1 MDNPL
6 LQGSKTPVDY
16 SAITLQ
22 NMQAA
27 FDHVLQAHEQ
37 GIARIIERQQAL
49 PTWDD
54 LVLAVDELDAQLL
67 AVLYAVMPLMGKAP
81 SWGEA
86 IMGFYARAVARFD
99 QKLINARLQA
109 LYARLASSAHGMNL
123 VAQQRATLSW
133 HLDKFASSGV
143 ALGEADK
150 ARLVELQTQ
159 IGNLHQA
166 FLGNLD
172 RPGLLV
178 DDEDELRGLPSRL
191 REELAVRA
199 EEAGEQGWLVACESA
214 STEAVLRQAAHR
226 PLRERLYRAFHTRG
240 VSTDLA
246 QDNGTHLQQLAECLD
261 EKARLLG
268 AANHV
273 ELSLRSKSAGSLSE
287 VGDFLQGLAA
297 AVKPAMAQWRTKLQ
311 QQATAQNLGPV
322 QPWDISYL
330 QATAGDASANEAFR
344 DYFPLSAVVTALTGL
359 ARQLFALDLRPRQ
372 LAAWDDSVQSF
383 EVWQDH
389 AHIGLLYLDAV
400 QHAGKQ
406 PDAVFTTYV
415 RNRRIDA
422 EGIYQPAVVVV
433 NSDIPAALAGA
444 EPLLDH
450 LSLRKLY
457 HEFGH
462 ALHHLL
468 VRTTNH
474 VMSNVTELG
483 NDGVELFGKLLER
496 WVWDARYLA
505 GIAAQR
511 EDGSALSEAQAE
523 AYLSQFKQ
531 EGIEEIG
538 RDLSLALFDLDLHGA
553 PHDGR
558 TLEQRLQQA
567 RGLCGYWPLADF
579 EHPAHAFDHLVTGYD
594 AGFYAYLWADVHAF
608 DLFTRFE
615 AHGLLDR
622 ETGRALQE
630 TLFEPGASQ
639 PLRDGI
645 EAFLGRLPS
654 HAAYARWYGLT

>member
-27 FDHVLQAHEQ
+27 FDHVLNAHEQ

-67 AVLYAVMPLMGKAP
+67 AVHYAVIPLGGKHER
-81 SWGEA
+81 WGEA
-86 IMGFYARAVARFD
+86 INGLQARVGARFY
-99 QKLINARLQA
+99 QKFTNNRLQA
-109 LYARLASSAHGMNL
+109 LYARLAISAHGVNL
-123 VAQQRATLSW
+123 DVQQRATLRW
-133 HLDKFASSGV
+133 HLEKFASSGV
-143 ALGEADK
+143 ALGEDKK
-150 ARLVELQTQ
+150 ARLAELQVQ
-159 IGNLHQA
+159 IGTLQNA
-166 FLGNLD
+166 FRSNLD
-172 RPGLLV
+172 RPGLLI
-178 DDEDELRGLPSRL
+178 EDEEQLRGLPPRL

-214 STEAVLRQAAHR
+214 TTEAMLRQASHR
-226 PLRERLYRAFHTRG
+226 PLREQLYRAFHTRG

-287 VGDFLQGLAA
+287 VGDFLQSLAA

-330 QATAGDASANEAFR
+330 QATAGDASTNEAFR
-344 DYFPLSAVVTALTGL
+344 EYFPLSAVVTALTGL
-359 ARQLFALDLRPRQ
+359 ARQLFALELRPQ
-372 LAAWDDSVQSF
+372 PLATWDDSVQSF

-389 AHIGLLYLDAV
+389 ACIGLLYLDAV

-483 NDGVELFGKLLER
+483 NDGAELCSKLLER

-505 GIAAQR
+505 GIAAPR

-567 RGLCGYWPLADF
+567 RSLCGYWPLADF

>member
-37 GIARIIERQQAL
+37 GIARIIEQQQAL

-86 IMGFYARAVARFD
+86 IMGFYARTVARFD
-99 QKLINARLQA
+99 QKFTNTSLQA
-109 LYARLASSAHGMNL
+109 LYARLASSAHGVNL
-123 VAQQRATLSW
+123 AAQQHTTLSW

-143 ALGEADK
+143 ALGAADK

-159 IGNLHQA
+159 IGNLRQA

-178 DDEDELRGLPSRL
+178 DDEAELRGLPPRL

-199 EEAGEQGWLVACESA
+199 EEVGEQGWLVACESA

-297 AVKPAMAQWRTKLQ
+297 AVKPAMGQWRTKLQ

-389 AHIGLLYLDAV
+389 AYIGLLYLDAV
-400 QHAGKQ
+400 QHTGKQ

-433 NSDIPAALAGA
+433 NSDIPAALVGA

-468 VRTTNH
+468 VRTTNQ

-505 GIAAQR
+505 GIASPR
-511 EDGSALSEAQAE
+511 KDGSALSEAQAE

-531 EGIEEIG
+531 EGIEEIS

-567 RGLCGYWPLADF
+567 RALCGYWPMADF

-615 AHGLLDR
+615 ASGLLDR
-622 ETGRALQE
+622 ETGQALQE

-654 HAAYARWYGLT
+654 HDAYARWYGLT

>member
-86 IMGFYARAVARFD
+86 VMDFYARTVARFD
-99 QKLINARLQA
+99 QKFTNTSLQA
-109 LYARLASSAHGMNL
+109 LYARLASSAHGVNL
-123 VAQQRATLSW
+123 AAQQCTTLSW

-143 ALGEADK
+143 ALGAADK

-159 IGNLHQA
+159 IGNLRQA

-178 DDEDELRGLPSRL
+178 DDEAELRGLPPRL

-199 EEAGEQGWLVACESA
+199 EEVGEQGWLVACESA

-226 PLRERLYRAFHTRG
+226 PLRERLYRALHTRG

-297 AVKPAMAQWRTKLQ
+297 AVKPAMGQWRTKLQ

-389 AHIGLLYLDAV
+389 AYIGLLYLDAV

-468 VRTTNH
+468 VRTTNQ

-505 GIAAQR
+505 GIAAPR
-511 EDGSALSEAQAE
+511 KDGSALSEAQAE

-567 RGLCGYWPLADF
+567 RGLCGYWPMADF

-615 AHGLLDR
+615 ASGLLDR
-622 ETGRALQE
+622 ETGQALQE

-654 HAAYARWYGLT
+654 HDAYARWYGLT